1 MPAKNKYILCIA
13 IWLTFTFGKGDAQ
26 QYQTSVDMR
35 VPFVSAPTV
44 INGKPGIYYELHI
57 TNFAKDSL
65 RLKKLSVLSTT
76 DSSTIFY
83 GDEINLKRRVKRIGL
98 SPKDDNLI
106 LPPGSLGVIYL
117 EFNLPVRNTG
127 MHLVHQLGFDLITGK
142 KSTPVSVKGAGIE
155 IAPKAP
161 LIIGPPVRSGPWAAI
176 YEPSWLTGH
185 RRVFYTVNG
194 TARLPGRFA
203 IDFIK
208 LDSKGKYANN
218 NEDTIRNWYGYGSDV
233 LAVSDGV
240 IASVKNDFPESA
252 TISKYQSPSPENAT
266 GNYVSIKIGNNQF
279 VFYEHLKP
287 GSIKVKPGQKV
298 KKGEVIASLGF
309 TGQTTGP
316 HLHLHIALE
325 NSPLGAEGIP
335 FEFEHFTLLGSY
347 PDLNTFGKKSWPPV
361 PNSAPTLVHQEHPAP
376 NSVIMFDN

>member
-1 MPAKNKYILCIA
+1 MPAKNKYILSIA
-13 IWLTFTFGKGDAQ
+13 IWLTFIFGKGYAQ
-26 QYQTSVDMR
+26 QYQTTVDMR

-44 INGKPGIYYELHI
+44 INGKPTIYYELHI
-57 TNFAKDSL
+57 INFAKDSL
-65 RLKKLSVLSTT
+65 RLKNLSVLNAT

-83 GDEINLKRRVKRIGL
+83 GNEINLKGRVKRVGV
-98 SPKDDNLI
+98 SSKADNLI
-106 LPPGSLGVIYL
+106 LAPGSLGVIYL

-142 KSTPVSVKGAGIE
+142 KSTPVSVKGAWIE
-155 IAPKAP
+155 IAPKAS
-161 LIIGPPVRSGPWAAI
+161 LIIGPPVRSGPWATI

-203 IDFIK
+203 IDFMK
-208 LDSKGKYANN
+208 LDSKGRYTDN

-266 GNYVSIKIGNNQF
+266 GNYISIKIENNQF

-298 KKGEVIASLGF
+298 KKGEVIAFLGF
-309 TGQTTGP
+309 TGQTTAP
-316 HLHLHIALE
+316 HLHLHIAQE

-347 PDLNTFGKKSWPPV
+347 PDLNTFGKKPWAPTL
-361 PNSAPTLVHQEHPAP
+361 NSTPTLVHKERPTP
-376 NSVIMFDN
+376 NSVITFNN

>member
-13 IWLTFTFGKGDAQ
+13 IWLTFIFGKGYTQ
-26 QYQTSVDMR
+26 QYQTTVDMR

-44 INGKPGIYYELHI
+44 INGKPTIYYELHI
-57 TNFAKDSL
+57 INFAKDSL
-65 RLKKLSVLSTT
+65 RLRNLRVLNVT

-83 GDEINLKRRVKRIGL
+83 GDEINLRDRIKRVGASSKA
-98 SPKDDNLI
+98 DNLI
-106 LPPGSLGVIYL
+106 LPPGSIGVIYL

-127 MHLVHQLGFDLITGK
+127 MHLAHLLGFDLLNGK
-142 KSTPVSVKGAGIE
+142 KATPVSVKGARIQ
-155 IAPKAP
+155 IVPKAP
-161 LIIGPPVRSGPWAAI
+161 LIIGPPVSKGPWAAI
-176 YEPSWLTGH
+176 YKPSWITGH

-208 LDSKGKYANN
+208 LDNKGRYTDH
-218 NEDTIRNWYGYGSDV
+218 NEDTIRNWYGYGSNV

-252 TISKYQSPSPENAT
+252 TISKYQSPPPENAT
-266 GNYVSIKIGNNQF
+266 GNYISIKIGNNQF

-335 FEFEHFTLLGSY
+335 FEFENFTLLGSY
-347 PDLNTFGKKSWPPV
+347 PDLNTFGKKSWIPV
-361 PNSAPTLVHQEHPAP
+361 LNSTPTLIHKEHPAP
-376 NSVIMFDN
+376 NSVIRFDN

>member
-1 MPAKNKYILCIA
+1 MPAKNKYILWTAIA
-13 IWLTFTFGKGDAQ
+13 VMLSLGKSNAQ
-26 QYQTSVDMR
+26 QYQTTVDMH
-35 VPFVSAPTV
+35 VPFVSALTV
-44 INGKPGIYYELHI
+44 INGKPIIYYELHI

-65 RLKKLSVLSTT
+65 RLKTLSVLNAT
-76 DSSTIFY
+76 DSSVIFNV
-83 GDEINLKRRVKRIGL
+83 DETNLKGRLKRVGSSSKA
-98 SPKDDNLI
+98 DNLI
-106 LPPGSLGVIYL
+106 LPPGSLDVIYL
-117 EFNLPVRNTG
+117 ELNLPVRNTG
-127 MHLVHQLGFDLITGK
+127 MHLVHQLGFDLITEK
-142 KSTPVSVKGAGIE
+142 KATPVSAKGAWIE
-155 IAPKAP
+155 IVPKAP

-203 IDFIK
+203 VDFIK
-208 LDSKGKYANN
+208 LDNKGRYTDN

-240 IASVKNDFPESA
+240 IASIKNDFLESA
-252 TISKYQSPSPENAT
+252 TISKYQSPPPENAT

-335 FEFEHFTLLGSY
+335 FEFDHFTLLGAY
-347 PDLNTFGKKSWPPV
+347 PDLNTFGKMPWAPV

-376 NSVIMFDN
+376 NSVIRFDN